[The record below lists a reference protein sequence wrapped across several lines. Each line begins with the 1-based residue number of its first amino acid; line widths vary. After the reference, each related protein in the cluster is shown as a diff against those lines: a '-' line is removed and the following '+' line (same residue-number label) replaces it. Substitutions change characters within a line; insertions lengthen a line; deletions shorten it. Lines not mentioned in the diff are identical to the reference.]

1 MKKSKKI
8 ISVMLACIMLLS
20 CFSAFAFAAD
30 KTVCVRLRVEG
41 IKANLFN
48 SSVYVKEGATVLDT
62 LESAKGL
69 SVTTVDSFYGPY
81 VSEINGDKEK
91 TFGGFDGWNFLL
103 NGASPSVGVSSCEV
117 NDGDSVIFYYADT
130 YMLGMQY
137 PKADTSKISDGII
150 SFTSE
155 DTTYDSVTWEP
166 VISVNPVKDMTVTWG
181 FGSGKTATYT
191 TDENGQIKLDKDCLT
206 NGFHSLSVSR
216 NAANGCPTVL
226 RLEPDYTVE
235 TGNHFANLVV
245 SFFQRI
251 IDAIK
256 TVFETI
262 KSIIN
267 SSRNDNKAAA

>member
-1 MKKSKKI
+1 
-8 ISVMLACIMLLS
+8 MLLS
-20 CFSAFAFAAD
+20 CLSAAAFAAD
-30 KTVCVRLRVEG
+30 DTACVKLRVEG

-48 SSVYVKEGATVLDT
+48 SSVYVKDGATVLDVIKNA
-62 LESAKGL
+62 EDL

-81 VSEINGDKEK
+81 VSEINGEKEK

-103 NGASPSVGVSSCEV
+103 NNASPSVGISACEV
-117 NDGDSVIFYYADT
+117 KDGDSVVFYYGDT
-130 YMLGMQY
+130 YLLGMQY
-137 PKADTSKISDGII
+137 PTADTSKISEGII
-150 SFTSE
+150 TFTSE
-155 DTTYDSVTWEP
+155 DITYDPVTWEP
-166 VISVNPVKDMTVTWG
+166 VTSTNPVKDMTVKWG
-181 FGSGKTATYT
+181 FGSGKSATYT

-226 RLEPDYTVE
+226 RLEPGYTVE
-235 TGNHFANLVV
+235 TGNHFANLIT

-262 KSIIN
+262 KSIIDG
-267 SSRNDNKAAA
+267 SRNESKAAA